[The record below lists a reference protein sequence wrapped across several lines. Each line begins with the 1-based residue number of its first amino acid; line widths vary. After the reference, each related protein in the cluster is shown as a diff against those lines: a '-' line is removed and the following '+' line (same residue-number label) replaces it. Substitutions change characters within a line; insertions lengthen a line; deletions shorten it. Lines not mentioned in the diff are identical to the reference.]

1 MELMDSTRTI
11 PLTARAA
18 GLAGCTRC
26 GLAQEPRDHCIR
38 CGSRL
43 QSRMRLSQQRVWA
56 WLLAG
61 MLAYIPANI
70 YPMLNTRALLEE
82 HTNTIVGG
90 VIELAEQGSYGI
102 AAIILIASVGIPLS
116 KFAAIAALAIGV
128 SRGRSLEPQKRL
140 RLFEVVEFIGR
151 WSMIDVF
158 VVAILAAL
166 VQLQT
171 LASIHPGPAALTFA
185 ASVIFTMLAAQSFD
199 PRMIWDTTPRES
211 DS

>member
-1 MELMDSTRTI
+1 MDRNRTI
-11 PLTARAA
+11 PLTAREA

-26 GLAQEPRDHCIR
+26 GLAQAPRSHCIR

-43 QSRMRLSQQRVWA
+43 QSRKQLSQQRVWA
-56 WLLAG
+56 WLVAG

-70 YPMLNTRALLEE
+70 YPMLVTRALLQEQ
-82 HTNTIVGG
+82 TNTIVGG

-128 SRGRSLEPQKRL
+128 SRGRSLEPHKRL

-151 WSMIDVF
+151 WSMVDVF

-166 VQLQT
+166 VQLNA
-171 LASIHPGPAALTFA
+171 LASIHPGPAAATFA
-185 ASVIFTMLAAQSFD
+185 LSVIFTMLAAQSFD
-199 PRMIWDTTPRES
+199 PRLIWDTTPQEGNS
-211 DS
+211 